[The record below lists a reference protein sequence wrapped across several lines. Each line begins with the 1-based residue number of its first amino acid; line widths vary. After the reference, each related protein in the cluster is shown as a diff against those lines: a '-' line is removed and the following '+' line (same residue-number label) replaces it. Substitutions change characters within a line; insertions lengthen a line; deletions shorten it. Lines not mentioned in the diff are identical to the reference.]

1 MQAEK
6 GLVGAPGGPGGAPG
20 GLGGAPCGPQVSQ
33 VDPRCPRW
41 CTAKNLTPLTHL
53 VTGSLAC
60 PNPITPLCKLHHL
73 ANSGI
78 YKSANTK
85 KDFLKVGTPW

>member
-1 MQAEK
+1 M
-6 GLVGAPGGPGGAPG
+6 V
-20 GLGGAPCGPQVSQ
+20 PQVVQ
-33 VDPRCPRW
+33 VVPHVDPRCPRW

-85 KDFLKVGTPW
+85 KNSESWDNLVVKGGSKNDQKLK